1 MNPILE
7 HIDIKTLI
15 MLLGLDMKE
24 HSSYFLGKCCFHDDD
39 KPSFSI
45 SKKGFYSC
53 FACGEKGSIN
63 SLVYKLKGIGIYK
76 FLNIQDVNSFIF
88 THPKKEEK
96 LRESFP
102 KLDQFI
108 VKGNLK
114 SPYDSELIMNYLK
127 SRKVSNEFIDY
138 FDIKYTNYAEINN
151 IKFIDRIIIPS
162 FENGELIGYEGRD
175 YTKKQSPKVLYAKGS
190 DVSTLFNI
198 DNLDYNKELIICEGQ
213 WHIPQI
219 WTHITKNVTHTYGV
233 MISNKQKELINK
245 FKKVIY
251 FADNDEAG
259 INGISEFDNFCEG
272 EYYITMSDVKGED
285 PGDMTLDRIKEAL
298 NNKILSINYFL
309 NKSKLFEN
317 EGIKW

>member
-15 MLLGLDMKE
+15 TLLGLDMKE

-76 FLNIQDVNSFIF
+76 FLNIQDLNSFIF

-96 LRESFP
+96 LREFFP

-114 SPYDSELIMNYLK
+114 NPYDSELIMNYLK
-127 SRKVSNEFIDY
+127 FRKVSNEFIDY

-162 FENGELIGYEGRD
+162 FENSLKYFD
-175 YTKKQSPKVLYAKGS
+175 FVSVLKVL
-190 DVSTLFNI
+190 TTTQ
-198 DNLDYNKELIICEGQ
+198 C
-213 WHIPQI
+213 P
-219 WTHITKNVTHTYGV
+219 
-233 MISNKQKELINK
+233 
-245 FKKVIY
+245 
-251 FADNDEAG
+251 
-259 INGISEFDNFCEG
+259 NG
-272 EYYITMSDVKGED
+272 
-285 PGDMTLDRIKEAL
+285 
-298 NNKILSINYFL
+298 FL
-309 NKSKLFEN
+309 NSEPYNILFISIRKSIPSASESKPE
-317 EGIKW
+317 